1 MKVEYI
7 TPFVTGSIF
16 VIEEILGLT
25 PERGQLTARP
35 ELFTS
40 QQINILCAISGEIE
54 GQVIYGMNSGT
65 ARKLAGKLRGKQ
77 FSDITAEAD
86 VAIAE
91 VGQRLSDSS
100 LKLLAA
106 EGFPTEMS
114 SQTIIKG
121 ANIRMSKIETPT
133 LVIPILIDG
142 IGEIEIYVSLRVAKD
157 SAA

>member
-16 VIEEILGLT
+16 VIEEIFGIT
-25 PERGQLTARP
+25 PERGNLSARS

-54 GQVIYGMNSGT
+54 GQVIYGMDSST
-65 ARKLAGKLRGKQ
+65 ARKLAGKLRDKQ
-77 FSDITAEAD
+77 FSDVTAEAD
-86 VAIAE
+86 SAIAE
-91 VGQRLSDSS
+91 LGQRLSDSA

-106 EGFPTEMS
+106 EGFPTEMA

-121 ANIRMSKIETPT
+121 ANIRMSRIDTPT
-133 LVIPILIDG
+133 LVIPILIEG
-142 IGEIEIYVSLRVAKD
+142 VGEIEIYVSLKSAKE
-157 SAA
+157 ATA

>member
-7 TPFVTGSIF
+7 TPFVSGSIL
-16 VIEEILGLT
+16 VIEEIFGIT
-25 PERGQLTARP
+25 PERGNLSARP

-40 QQINILCAISGEIE
+40 QQINILCSISGEIE
-54 GQVIYGMNSGT
+54 GQVIYGMDSST
-65 ARKLAGKLRGKQ
+65 ARKLAGKLRDKQ
-77 FSDITAEAD
+77 FSDVTAEAD
-86 VAIAE
+86 SAIAE
-91 VGQRLSDSS
+91 LGQRLSDSS

-106 EGFPTEMS
+106 EGFPTEMA

-157 SAA
+157 AAA